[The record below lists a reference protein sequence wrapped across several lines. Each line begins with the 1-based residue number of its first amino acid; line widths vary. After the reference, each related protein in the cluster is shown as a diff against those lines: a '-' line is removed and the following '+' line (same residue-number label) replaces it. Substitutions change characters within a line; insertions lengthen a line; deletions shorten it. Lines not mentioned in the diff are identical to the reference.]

1 MFTTFASRNR
11 TEMVAWNAPRVWVVL
26 IAFMLFFVTTA
37 TAGIVT
43 VDATGR
49 NAFFGNP
56 TDPDDNPLVAGIAV
70 AGPTTITISATGCE
84 TDGPPSPECVTP
96 NGYELTPSAWGGAE
110 DPLQEA
116 GVVGTVDPNFDG
128 LIGAFVPAATADNPS
143 FVAIDSTKP
152 QCSVTDVC
160 ISPTLLFF
168 VGDSDVYNATQAG
181 TLFLGIDD
189 WVTDDNGGSFSATLT
204 AGSSGS
210 APEPSSFFLLGG
222 GAALCAIRTLSQRL
236 RRQ

>member
-1 MFTTFASRNR
+1 M
-11 TEMVAWNAPRVWVVL
+11 EMVAWNAPRVWVVL
-26 IAFMLFFVTTA
+26 IAFMLFCVTTA

-43 VDATGR
+43 VNATLG

-56 TDPDDNPLVAGIAV
+56 TDPNDNPLVAGITV

-84 TDGPPSPECVTP
+84 TNGADVPECTITP
-96 NGYELTPSAWGGAE
+96 NGYELTPSDWGGE

-116 GVVGTVDPNFDG
+116 GVVGTAVGTVDPNFAG

-160 ISPTLLFF
+160 IDPTLLFF

-181 TLFLGIDD
+181 TLFLGIND
-189 WVTDDNGGSFSATLT
+189 WLTYDNGGSFSVTLT

-210 APEPSSFFLLGG
+210 VPEPTSVGLLGTVLLG
-222 GAALCAIRTLSQRL
+222 VAAVIRRKYRAS
-236 RRQ
+236 